1 MIGVLLDEEA
11 LAAWAAE
18 NGTALRLLVRR
29 GDYIFPGAP
38 IALMTVAVAGAE
50 DAIER
55 NTALGGE
62 RGSRGDAEQTIGQL
76 VEVAVRALSPA
87 INDPHTAISVL
98 DRLGDALCDLAG
110 KVLPNGVHEVNG
122 KVVLVV
128 PNVSYRS
135 LCDVMFHLIRQNS
148 SGSPA
153 LLIKMTEILA
163 VVAACEPDPQR
174 LEALAAHA
182 ARLGADA
189 QRTVGNADDVADIQS
204 RLAHFAV
211 ISAARA
217 AGNVTVSA
225 LLGPCSFRPPAS
237 TGCQRA
243 SSTTKGIVKPCLL
256 GH

>member
-1 MIGVLLDEEA
+1 M
-11 LAAWAAE
+11 
-18 NGTALRLLVRR
+18 
-29 GDYIFPGAP
+29 
-38 IALMTVAVAGAE
+38 
-50 DAIER
+50 
-55 NTALGGE
+55 
-62 RGSRGDAEQTIGQL
+62 
-76 VEVAVRALSPA
+76 RALSPA

-110 KVLPNGVHEVNG
+110 KVLPNGVHEKNG

-225 LLGPCSFRPPAS
+225 LLGPAAR
-237 TGCQRA
+237 G
-243 SSTTKGIVKPCLL
+243 
-256 GH
+256 